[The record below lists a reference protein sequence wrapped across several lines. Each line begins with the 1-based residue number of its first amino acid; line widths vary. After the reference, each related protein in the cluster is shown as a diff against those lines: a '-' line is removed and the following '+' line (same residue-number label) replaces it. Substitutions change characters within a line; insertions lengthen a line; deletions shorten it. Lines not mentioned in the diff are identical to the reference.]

1 MTDTEK
7 AEYEGI
13 IRMLTTKLEELA
25 GENERLRS
33 EGGAYAALRGV
44 FLNRDIPETLRV
56 KAATA
61 ALPHEKPR
69 LMPERAPLDLTAEE
83 SEPLAAVV
91 ERQRARQNLLCPQS
105 TDQVLDVVPRCGW
118 RSCGRTGAAE
128 ARPDHSITVI
138 EVKF

>member
-1 MTDTEK
+1 
-7 AEYEGI
+7 
-13 IRMLTTKLEELA
+13 L
-25 GENERLRS
+25 
-33 EGGAYAALRGV
+33 
-44 FLNRDIPETLRV
+44 

-105 TDQVLDVVPRCGW
+105 TDQVLDLVPASSRNGNG
-118 RSCGRTGAAE
+118 SDGN
-128 ARPDHSITVI
+128 
-138 EVKF
+138 